1 MPGAWEP
8 TLTLVAW
15 ILAALAVQFLLVLSA
30 GVLLQRR
37 QARANLHRID
47 CMKRWEEA
55 IIDYFYGS
63 GRTTAFQGLPAKERP
78 LFVTFLLRLLAA
90 VAGPEGEAVR
100 ALYLDLDLAANLD
113 QRLVSRNTNRRAL
126 AAMEVGSF
134 KLAEHYPAL
143 VRLLKDPSA
152 HVAHAAAK
160 GLAGSGDLAYAKD
173 VLTWVVTQEVY
184 QRDRLLSILDGFGA
198 EFLPW
203 LENCLEEQDSPDST
217 EALIFA
223 LLAASSRNLEDT
235 ACLQRLLRHGSMEI
249 QAAALKAL
257 GAIGNPDALGTVL
270 PFAGHPSWALRA
282 QAAKAIG
289 ALAGVAGL
297 GILLDLMAD
306 RVYEV
311 RRNASQALADAGPAG
326 IQALEF
332 LLTYP
337 EGDPFARDLARERL
351 QAINPDRDE

>member
-15 ILAALAVQFLLVLSA
+15 ILGALAVQFLLVLSA
-30 GVLLQRR
+30 GVLLQKR
-37 QARANLHRID
+37 QARLNQHRID
-47 CMKRWEEA
+47 CMKKWEEA
-55 IIDYFYGS
+55 ILDYFYGS
-63 GRTTAFQGLPAKERP
+63 GQSTPFQGMPAQERP

-100 ALYLDLDLAANLD
+100 ALYLELDLADNLEA
-113 QRLVSRNTNRRAL
+113 RLVSRNTNRKAL
-126 AAMEVGSF
+126 AAMEVGTF
-134 KLAEHYPAL
+134 HLAAHYPAL
-143 VRLLKDPSA
+143 VRLLRDPSA

-173 VLTWVVTQEVY
+173 VLAWVVTQEVY

-203 LENCLEEQDSPDST
+203 LEGCLEERDSPDAT

-223 LLAASSRNLEDT
+223 LMAASSRNLQDT
-235 ACLQRLLRHGSMEI
+235 ACLQRLLRLGSLDV

-257 GAIGNPDALGTVL
+257 GAIGNPEALKSVL
-270 PFAGHPSWALRA
+270 PFAGHASWALRA

-289 ALAGVAGL
+289 ALAGVGGL

-311 RRNASQALADAGPAG
+311 RRNASQALADIGPAG
-326 IQALEF
+326 IQALEG
-332 LLTYP
+332 LLAYP